1 MGACGGQP
9 ARPEPPHLTYT
20 TPTPVPLFQESEATP
35 PALPLG
41 LNLAPTPVLFHA
53 IVAPPAA
60 SVRAAQVSD
69 PLAGHEAEMRAAEE
83 RYQLPAGILGA
94 IATRESSYGVNA
106 CGFNAWGIASCRGDN
121 YASWPEGIEAAASL
135 FAHWLAVR
143 GNLQDALCT
152 WVLGGTCAED
162 GAYDYAASVLA
173 LLGPR

>member
-20 TPTPVPLFQESEATP
+20 TPTP
-35 PALPLG
+35 
-41 LNLAPTPVLFHA
+41 APTAYLPKDLSATEIVA
-53 IVAPPAA
+53 TERPTPTVVPIVAPPAA

-152 WVLGGTCAED
+152 WVLGGTCTED